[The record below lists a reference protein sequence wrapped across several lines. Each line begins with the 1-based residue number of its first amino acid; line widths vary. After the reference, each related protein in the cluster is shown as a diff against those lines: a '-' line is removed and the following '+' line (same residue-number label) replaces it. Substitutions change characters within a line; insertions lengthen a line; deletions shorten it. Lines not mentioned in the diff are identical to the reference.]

1 MSAGA
6 QACAMATV
14 LHANVQASAPLLVR
28 GTSMVLVQGLHEL
41 QWRRRKF
48 FCLLAVSRLRAGYGA
63 AGGP

>member
-1 MSAGA
+1 VSAGA

-48 FCLLAVSRLRAGYGA
+48 FASWL
-63 AGGP
+63 